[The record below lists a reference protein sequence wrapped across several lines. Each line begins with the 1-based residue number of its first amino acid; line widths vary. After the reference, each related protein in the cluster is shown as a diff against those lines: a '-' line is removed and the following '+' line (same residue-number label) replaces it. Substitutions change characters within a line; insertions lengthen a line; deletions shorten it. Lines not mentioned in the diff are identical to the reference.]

1 MDFTAIINGLLISM
15 PVLILSLSV
24 HETAHAVSAL
34 YFGDTTARD
43 LGRIT
48 LNPVAHVDI
57 IGTLIIPIV
66 AVLSFGFAMI
76 GWAKP
81 VPVNLLNLGNYRRDY
96 SLVAL
101 AGPVSNILLSFV
113 FLLAAVILLATGV
126 AHGEEGVGTFLYK
139 LVDYGIRINVAL
151 AVFNMLP
158 IPPLDGSHIL
168 EYFLPLKV
176 AESYSRIGA
185 YGFFILIFLINI
197 PIFNSLL
204 SLIISTV
211 MQPYNFVLLH
221 FF

>member
-1 MDFTAIINGLLISM
+1 MDFTTIINNLLISM

-57 IGTLIIPIV
+57 IGTLILPIL
-66 AVLSFGFAMI
+66 AVFSFGFALV

-81 VPVNLLNLGNYRRDY
+81 VPVNPLNLRNYRRDN

-101 AGPVSNILLSFV
+101 AGPVSNILLSIV
-113 FLLAAVILLATGV
+113 FLIAAVLLLLTGI
-126 AHGEEGVGTFLYK
+126 AFAQDGVGAFIYRI
-139 LVDYGIRINVAL
+139 VDYGIRINVAL

-158 IPPLDGSHIL
+158 IPPLDGSHVL
-168 EYFLPLKV
+168 SYFLPPRA
-176 AESYSRIGA
+176 AESYSRVGA
-185 YGFFILIFLINI
+185 YGFFILIVLLNI
-197 PIFNSLL
+197 PVFSSLL
-204 SLIISTV
+204 SLLIGTA
-211 MQPYNFVLLH
+211 MTPYNFVLLQ
-221 FF
+221 FL